1 MSDLSLASDRMN
13 VSICVYVLCEEI
25 HSNTIHTQHQCQ
37 YPECTS
43 PPYIDMESEFNLMT
57 RTQGCSPP
65 PLSHRYPSTI
75 VHCPLLSCSVPL
87 SMRRVCATASPV
99 SRLST
104 FAKRL
109 QRLSRPAE
117 SQRLSLLRKGVG
129 IQADARKFPD
139 RESVRAKKNIFL
151 CAGSS
156 ICVRIYA
163 YVSTRRRVKSIELS
177 QAYCKDK
184 VCTDIDD
191 DDGNVCV

>member
-129 IQADARKFPD
+129 NPSR
-139 RESVRAKKNIFL
+139 RAKVSRQ
-151 CAGSS
+151 G
-156 ICVRIYA
+156 ICPAQKKTYFSVQEVVYA
-163 YVSTRRRVKSIELS
+163 YVSMRTYLRV
-177 QAYCKDK
+177 D
-184 VCTDIDD
+184 V
-191 DDGNVCV
+191 

>member
-1 MSDLSLASDRMN
+1 MYQSAYMCSVKRYTATPYTHSTN
-13 VSICVYVLCEEI
+13 V
-25 HSNTIHTQHQCQ
+25 NT
-37 YPECTS
+37 PEYTS

-65 PLSHRYPSTI
+65 PLSHRYPSII

-99 SRLST
+99 SRLPT

-117 SQRLSLLRKGVG
+117 LQRLSLLRKGVG
-129 IQADARKFPD
+129 IQADAKVSRQGICPAQKN
-139 RESVRAKKNIFL
+139 NIFL

-163 YVSTRRRVKSIELS
+163 
-177 QAYCKDK
+177 
-184 VCTDIDD
+184 
-191 DDGNVCV
+191 